1 MPLTC
6 VTYLGIMGIG
16 KIKPMSYK
24 ALEVSRK
31 MENIKMLM
39 GRVGWRLC
47 DFNLS
52 AITSLG

>member
-6 VTYLGIMGIG
+6 VTYLGIMGLG

-39 GRVGWRLC
+39 GSRLE
-47 DFNLS
+47 
-52 AITSLG
+52 IM